1 MGTYGRDFS
10 ANFKNGSQLYRCNGL
25 LVDSHPI
32 QHVWHMEWNL
42 NEVILEEH
50 NIFHNIFVQ
59 IVINF

>member
-10 ANFKNGSQLYRCNGL
+10 ANLKMVVNYTSAMV

-59 IVINF
+59 IFINF

>member
-1 MGTYGRDFS
+1 MGETFLLTLKMVVNYTG
-10 ANFKNGSQLYRCNGL
+10 AMV

-32 QHVWHMEWNL
+32 QHVRHMEWNL

>member
-1 MGTYGRDFS
+1 MRETFLLTLKMVVNYIG
-10 ANFKNGSQLYRCNGL
+10 AVV
-25 LVDSHPI
+25 LVDCHPI
-32 QHVWHMEWNL
+32 QHVRHMEWNL